1 MNDDK
6 LKPAGPGGST
16 TPFPVA
22 KPADESAPKP
32 DDADGDVRKPEDLTE
47 EDLRLMADTMP
58 GDGPGDD

>member
-6 LKPAGPGGST
+6 QTAPEAASSATPAPA
-16 TPFPVA
+16 A
-22 KPADESAPKP
+22 KPADQTPKQP
-32 DDADGDVRKPEDLTE
+32 AEADLDQRKPEDLSE

>member
-16 TPFPVA
+16 TPFPVSKA
-22 KPADESAPKP
+22 TDESPPKP
-32 DDADGDVRKPEDLTE
+32 DDADVDKRKPEDLTE

-58 GDGPGDD
+58 GEGPGDD